1 MVSQT
6 VRVLYEDFK
15 DIDTL
20 RQSNM
25 ANQQIHHWCST
36 SSQLEISIEIRI
48 SQLAMFD
55 YPRANPHDIPG

>member
-20 RQSNM
+20 RQSNVAM
-25 ANQQIHHWCST
+25 ANPPLMFIMFPLKSLFIADFHGFP
-36 SSQLEISIEIRI
+36 I
-48 SQLAMFD
+48 AMFD
-55 YPRANPHDIPG
+55 YPRVNLEKV